1 MLSQCPPCPLL
12 LRLTHFPPPRP
23 QAVSDVVK
31 STYPCSDE
39 DALALAALQHQEED
53 GECES
58 AEASAGAVRSKLD
71 RLLPKRMLRGK
82 GKSKEEQEQRAEEL
96 AADIG
101 ARHAKLA
108 GYGRVDAKLAYLDLV
123 REWEWYGSTFFFAR
137 PADTSAMPEEVF
149 LAINPRGVL
158 IVDPVSKEVVRRI
171 PYAELP
177 SWAHD
182 TSTFVLHVGN
192 MAKQKKLY
200 FETDEGKDMNRMVHA
215 YVGYILERASG
226 EKK

>member
-1 MLSQCPPCPLL
+1 MTS
-12 LRLTHFPPPRP
+12 RYRRP
-23 QAVSDVVK
+23 QAVSDVVE

-39 DALALAALQHQEED
+39 DALALAALQYQVEEGD
-53 GECES
+53 CEN
-58 AEASAGAVRSKLD
+58 AETSAGAVRSKLD
-71 RLLPKRMLRGK
+71 RLLPKRVSRGK
-82 GKSKEEQEQRAEEL
+82 GRKKEEQEQRAEEL

-101 ARHAKLA
+101 ARHAKLT
-108 GYGRVDAKLAYLDLV
+108 GYARIDAKLAYLDLV
-123 REWEWYGSTFFFAR
+123 REWEWYGSTFFFAK
-137 PADTSAMPEEVF
+137 PTDAAGMPEEVF

-182 TSTFVLHVGN
+182 TSTFALHVGN

-200 FETDEGKDMNRMVHA
+200 FETDEGKEMNKMVHA
-215 YVGYILERASG
+215 YVSYILERSKG
-226 EKK
+226 GKQ